1 MSLTAYL
8 NKPSKIRHF
17 NSSKPSFD
25 LVMRST
31 VKSRSKSGKKL
42 KPPLHKLNMTKQLIS
57 NQLTDD

>member
-17 NSSKPSFD
+17 NSSKPSLD

-57 NQLTDD
+57 N